1 MYKMPIFDDFRSCDM
16 LRYIVQFYIDIT
28 MYGHIF
34 LSLECPTSMIIQ
46 FHNDYVSRKGNIYKK
61 VDALS
66 LLYRPA
72 YGIVGGALLDDI
84 QIQIKD
90 YGKEN

>member
-1 MYKMPIFDDFRSCDM
+1 
-16 LRYIVQFYIDIT
+16 
-28 MYGHIF
+28 
-34 LSLECPTSMIIQ
+34 MIIQ